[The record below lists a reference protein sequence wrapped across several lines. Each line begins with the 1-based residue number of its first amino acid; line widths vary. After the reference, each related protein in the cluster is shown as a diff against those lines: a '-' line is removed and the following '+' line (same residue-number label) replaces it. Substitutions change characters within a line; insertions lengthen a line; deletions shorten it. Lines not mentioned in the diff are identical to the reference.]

1 MVVQPSRRRFPRL
14 STDNVVLVTTVGDL
28 EAEQLARV
36 SNVSLGG
43 CQVVVERTL
52 PRGTVVQVLV
62 RVGGEVV
69 DALGR
74 VVYQLKRGGR
84 VEAGIEFFYLSE
96 NDQRRLG
103 AVLADQPRASDPGT
117 GGADGEADR

>member
-1 MVVQPSRRRFPRL
+1 MVAQSPRRRFPRL
-14 STDNVVLVTTVGDL
+14 STDSVVLVTTVGDAH
-28 EAEQLARV
+28 AEQLARV

-43 CQVVVERTL
+43 CQVVVERSL

-84 VEAGIEFFYLSE
+84 VEAGIEFHYLS
-96 NDQRRLG
+96 DPDRRRLE
-103 AVLADQPRASDPGT
+103 AVLADQPQDSDPST
-117 GGADGEADR
+117 EGAGGEADR